1 MRSTLPAPATLA
13 AFAAASITLLL
24 IPGPAVFYIINRSL
38 ADGRA
43 VALTAVAG
51 IELGSFVHV
60 VAATVGL
67 SAILATSAVAFS
79 VLKWLGVAYLVY
91 VGIRTL
97 STSPARLEADVAP
110 TTRRRAFGQGI
121 LVQVLNPKVALFF
134 LSFLP
139 QFIDPGRGPAWAQS
153 LVLGTLFFAL
163 ACLFDSCY
171 ALAASAL
178 RSVLVRGRGVTF
190 VRRWIAG
197 GAYLV
202 LGAVA
207 STATPTWA

>member
-1 MRSTLPAPATLA
+1 MPAPATLA
-13 AFAAASITLLL
+13 AFAVASITLLL
-24 IPGPAVFYIINRSL
+24 IPGPAIFYIINRSI

-43 VALTAVAG
+43 VALSAVAG

-79 VLKWLGVAYLVY
+79 VLKWLGVAYLLY

-97 STSPARLEADVAP
+97 CTTPARLEAEVAP
-110 TTRRRAFGQGI
+110 TTRRRALHQGI

-139 QFIDPGRGPAWAQS
+139 QFVDPGRGPAWVQL
-153 LVLGTLFFAL
+153 LVLGTVFFVL
-163 ACLFDSCY
+163 ACVFDSCY

-178 RSVLVRGRGVTF
+178 RSVLLRGRGVTF

-197 GAYLV
+197 GAYVL
-202 LGAVA
+202 LGAIA
-207 STATPTWA
+207 STATPAKA

>member
-1 MRSTLPAPATLA
+1 VPTAATLV

-24 IPGPAVFYIINRSL
+24 IPGPAVFYIVNRSVS
-38 ADGRA
+38 DGRG

-67 SAILATSAVAFS
+67 SAVLATSAVAFS
-79 VLKWLGVAYLVY
+79 LLKWLGVAYLVAI
-91 VGIRTL
+91 GIRTL
-97 STSPARLEADVAP
+97 RTRPGSLEADLLP

-139 QFIDPGRGPAWAQS
+139 QFIDPERGPAWTQS
-153 LVLGTLFFAL
+153 LILGTVFFVL
-163 ACLFDSCY
+163 ACVFDGGY

-178 RSVLVRGRGVTF
+178 RSLLVRGRGVAF
-190 VRRWIAG
+190 VRRWVAG
-197 GAYLV
+197 VTYLV
-202 LGAVA
+202 LGALA
-207 STATPTWA
+207 STASPAAAAEP

>member
-1 MRSTLPAPATLA
+1 MPTAATLV

-24 IPGPAVFYIINRSL
+24 IPGPAVFYIVNRSL
-38 ADGRA
+38 SDGRA

-51 IELGSFVHV
+51 IELGSFLHV

-79 VLKWLGVAYLVY
+79 LLKWLGVAYLVSI
-91 VGIRTL
+91 GIRTL
-97 STSPARLEADVAP
+97 RTRPVPLAAELVP

-139 QFIDPGRGPAWAQS
+139 QFIDPERGPAWTQS
-153 LVLGTLFFAL
+153 LILGTVFFVL
-163 ACLFDSCY
+163 ACVLDGCY

-178 RSVLVRGRGVTF
+178 RTVLLRGRGVAF
-190 VRRWIAG
+190 VRRWVAG
-197 GAYLV
+197 VTYLV
-202 LGAVA
+202 LGALA
-207 STATPTWA
+207 STASPAAAAKP